1 VAGRASSVTNLV
13 HLVIKSVSSNSL
25 NSIV

>member
-1 VAGRASSVTNLV
+1 VAGKASSVTNLV
-13 HLVIKSVSSNSL
+13 HLVIKSASSNSW